1 MRTKTFN
8 TKIMVLLFCLIAG
21 NLGAVSVAEK
31 KVDSK
36 ITDVTVYQNRAKIT
50 REVTLSLSNGD
61 YSLLFENIPILSD
74 ETSFHA
80 SADGNSD
87 PRILGLSHQIN
98 EHLKTPQEKVANLEK
113 EITDIEQGRLMEVDY
128 RLAVLERK
136 REFLLSL
143 LNQSGQTMTDEIK
156 RSNINATS
164 WNDAYQFFGDKLG
177 ILSDSLRQYRLWSE
191 TLKDSLRIQKREV
204 ASLRSTRG
212 NRTRTV
218 QVDLRC
224 ESEGEITIALDYIVS
239 NAGWVPIYDARLN
252 SDADRVELEMF
263 AEVTQK
269 TGEDWEDVK
278 LTFSTA
284 HPGRSAGPG
293 QIGTWFIEE
302 RTPVYSDGQ
311 SRYKRQSRS
320 KKEIESMPVQNV
332 DELLRETAGV
342 VTTNEGD
349 IVIRGGR
356 AGGAGYIVDGVRIG
370 DPLGGYGPVNLGL
383 SIGDIT
389 RFAANFET
397 NRKETIISGEKTTR
411 APIATWELE
420 AKTSLICRPKLNQA
434 VFRQVEVTN
443 QFDFPLLRGQ
453 VSLFAGSDFIGKT
466 SLNSLI
472 APGQTFDLPFG
483 VNNNIDVKRKLVS
496 NKRSVSDDR
505 IKINRTIEIKIKN
518 WSNFTTELAL
528 EESFP
533 VSQDNRIKTKY
544 KKMNPKPDEIDKQGK
559 ANWKLIL
566 EPGEEKVVSFTFEIS
581 HPKEMRLSGI

>member
-21 NLGAVSVAEK
+21 NLGAVSVTEK

-36 ITDVTVYQNRAKIT
+36 ITDVTVYQNRARVI

-98 EHLKTPQEKVANLEK
+98 EHLKTPQEKVAKLEK
-113 EITDIEQGRLMEVDY
+113 EITDIEQGRLMGVDY

-156 RSNINATS
+156 RSNINAAS

-191 TLKDSLRIQKREV
+191 TLKDSLMIQKREV

-252 SDADRVELEMF
+252 SDADMVELEMF

-269 TGEDWEDVK
+269 TGEDWNDVK

-320 KKEIESMPVQNV
+320 KKEMEAL
-332 DELLRETAGV
+332 EE
-342 VTTNEGD
+342 D

-356 AGGAGYIVDGVRIG
+356 AGEVAYMVDGVRIV

-383 SIGDIT
+383 SIGDVT

-397 NRKETIISGEKTTR
+397 SRKETIISGEIATR
-411 APIATWELE
+411 APIATWDLE
-420 AKTSLICRPKLNQA
+420 ATTSLICRPKLNQA

-453 VSLFAGSDFIGKT
+453 VALFAGSDFIGKT
-466 SLNSLI
+466 SLNELI

-483 VNNNIDVKRKLVS
+483 INNNIDVKRKLVS
-496 NKRSVSDDR
+496 NKRTVSDDR
-505 IKINRTIEIKIKN
+505 IKIVRTIEIKLKN
-518 WSNFTTELAL
+518 WSNSTASITL
-528 EESFP
+528 EEPFP

-544 KKMNPKPDEIDKQGK
+544 KKMDPKPEQIDKQGK
-559 ANWKLIL
+559 ANWDLIL

-581 HPKEMRLSGI
+581 YPKGMRLSGI